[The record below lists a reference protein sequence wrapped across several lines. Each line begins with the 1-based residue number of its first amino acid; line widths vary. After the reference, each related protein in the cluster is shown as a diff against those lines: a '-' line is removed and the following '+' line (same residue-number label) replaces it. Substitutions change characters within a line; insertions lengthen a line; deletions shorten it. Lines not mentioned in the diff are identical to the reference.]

1 MNFFNIEPQHF
12 QALPITKPLE
22 REKRE
27 RREREGEAEKK
38 RIDLRSR
45 SRERE
50 REREREIE
58 VKNWCVPSFLR
69 KEAKGLVGHAYTILC
84 LEGGVGGGVSRS
96 SFDLRAGEGDV

>member
-45 SRERE
+45 SRE